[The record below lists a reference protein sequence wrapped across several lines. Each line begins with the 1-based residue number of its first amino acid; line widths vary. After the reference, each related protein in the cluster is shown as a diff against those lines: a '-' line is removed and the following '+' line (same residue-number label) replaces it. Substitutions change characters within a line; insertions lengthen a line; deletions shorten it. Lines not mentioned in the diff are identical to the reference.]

1 MAFLC
6 VSQQAELKNTIKTFL
21 GVVHVKNF
29 LPKKLRKNTFF
40 LSFFSLRFLFLIAF
54 LAVSLHEKLK
64 NTIKMFSKI
73 RPENLKKSQKKVGR
87 SVRRFFFSFSK
98 VPLVFFLVIFQLY
111 F

>member
-1 MAFLC
+1 VRFSTSG
-6 VSQQAELKNTIKTFL
+6 VEKYHKNLF
-21 GVVHVKNF
+21 GSS
-29 LPKKLRKNTFF
+29 PCQKLFAQKVEKNTFF

-64 NTIKMFSKI
+64 NTTKMFSKI

-98 VPLVFFLVIFQLY
+98 APLVFFLVIFQLY